1 MIINNKL
8 FNLDLG
14 KMTSKEK
21 DLFFLILEKLS
32 MATNREFEMK
42 LFEIKKE
49 LGLYKKTDERAL
61 NTIRRMC
68 KRFQETAQEIET
80 EDGFEYFNV
89 FEGQK
94 INLKEETFMITLKK
108 EFKYLI
114 DVDSKVKGEKQQGY
128 TIIEDMKELY
138 SIQSSYSKDLYL
150 FIKRWESIGK
160 KEIKIEEF
168 KKMLKVPAT
177 YKMHH
182 IDQKIIFIC
191 LKDLTVYFTRLNIE
205 KIKNGRKIES
215 LIFTW
220 QRVEKKKKVVQ
231 KKKFQEE

>member
-1 MIINNKL
+1 
-8 FNLDLG
+8 
-14 KMTSKEK
+14 
-21 DLFFLILEKLS
+21 
-32 MATNREFEMK
+32 
-42 LFEIKKE
+42 
-49 LGLYKKTDERAL
+49 
-61 NTIRRMC
+61 MC